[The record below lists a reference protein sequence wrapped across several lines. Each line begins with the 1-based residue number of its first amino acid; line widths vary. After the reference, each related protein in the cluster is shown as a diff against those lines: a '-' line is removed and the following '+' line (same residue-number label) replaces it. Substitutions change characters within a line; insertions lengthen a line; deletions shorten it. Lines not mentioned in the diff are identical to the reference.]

1 MTRRILIYTYKRNTE
16 YPPGHKTTLGYPLW
30 QKKNKV
36 KYIFTKKMQ
45 ILYACINPVNSYI
58 KSMFNEKNKINY
70 NKLFGL

>member
-1 MTRRILIYTYKRNTE
+1 MAK
-16 YPPGHKTTLGYPLW
+16 
-30 QKKNKV
+30 QNKV

-45 ILYACINPVNSYI
+45 ILYTCINHVNSYI